1 MSGSSSASSSFV
13 TLSLDRFGLQ
23 RLLAALFLTCF
34 LGVAH
39 AALLSNGDFSSGKLG
54 WWGGQFNAIPDA
66 QTGAALA
73 VTSGFAAQDKVLV
86 EGGKRYRIS
95 LQMRSTGSSSSV
107 AFVQASF
114 RGTNV
119 DPGWRGPQ
127 TIQQTWGAEPAVA
140 VDTST
145 GATWRS
151 VSVVMDAPAGANQM
165 ILYLRKKEGQPG
177 TALFAKVDLEPTTES
192 VTTAATLEGAQLR
205 DHLLPAPVDPAK
217 RAAVIARLV
226 ASGGAPAAR
235 LTLASDH
242 KTRYHVYVGANA
254 DAMTLQAA
262 SDLSTYLKRITGASY
277 TPLSDDNAPQ
287 DGPVLVVGTDNLI
300 ARKLCPSLSLAS
312 LGASGFVFCTS
323 GENIVIAGAT
333 PRGTMY
339 GVNWFLDRVIGVKWL
354 APDATYVPSDP
365 TLVINAVNERQV
377 PRFAYREILSA
388 EGEDKA
394 YRAHNLLDGESHGTS
409 FSPTPAALDDWDH
422 SWLAKGG
429 DATLWDLLPRD
440 KYLKDHP
447 DWYAGGQVAMMN
459 PDVRRIMAGEI
470 VARLK
475 ALPDYKQV
483 WFGIHDMDWGW
494 DMDEVSQKFAN
505 QHGGVASAPYLD
517 LIEDVAKQVRAV
529 MPGARFAFNA
539 YHWGFTPPT
548 GMTMPDYILVYPM
561 TIQVDYSTPLNAGRN
576 EQLGKSLAGWN
587 AMAKHMFVWDHVTN
601 FAGFLQPTP
610 NIYPIASSIQWLAT
624 LPNVS
629 GYFAEGSWMTPGAEF
644 ATLRAWM
651 IARLLWQPN
660 QDARALVAE
669 YCHAYFGAASPQMIA
684 YIDAM
689 HAALAASGD
698 VLSEKTPVGM
708 AMFTPAFVSRSDALF
723 DEAEHSVANDPQ
735 LLARVRQARMPLD
748 YVILARRSEY
758 KATATGLAPG
768 WQLDETKRLARLQQ
782 AMKAA
787 HVTVYRQD
795 GDLNALN
802 ELLSIDRKPASAP
815 TQAASLA
822 AKDWR
827 DIQDLDFELYSSA
840 KIVADSHASDGA
852 AVKMQGDASDWAMQL
867 KFDKLP
873 REGKW
878 DLYANV
884 RAEGAASAGSIR
896 VGSYPPMNRF
906 NEVSASTV
914 ADGNYHSVAIP
925 GGPFS
930 YNADHEQGVY
940 VQAAGMP
947 AGSSVMI
954 DRVIAIRHP

>member
-1 MSGSSSASSSFV
+1 MLTGFIVVVVLSG
-13 TLSLDRFGLQ
+13 
-23 RLLAALFLTCF
+23 
-34 LGVAH
+34 LGFTAH
-39 AALLSNGDFSSGKLG
+39 AAQAAILSNGDFSSGKLG

-66 QTGAALA
+66 QNGAALG
-73 VTSGFAAQDKVLV
+73 VTSGFAAQDKIKV
-86 EGGKRYRIS
+86 EGGKRYRLS
-95 LQMRSTGSSSSV
+95 LKMRSTGAPQSV

-119 DPGWRGPQ
+119 DPGWRGAQ

-140 VDTST
+140 VDD
-145 GATWRS
+145 GNGNTWHA
-151 VSVVMDAPAGANQM
+151 VSVVLEAPAGADQM
-165 ILYLRKKEGQPG
+165 ILYLRKKDGQPG
-177 TALFAKVDLEPTTES
+177 TALFAKVDLEPTSEPA
-192 VTTAATLEGAQLR
+192 TTAASLEGAQLR
-205 DHLLPAPVDPAK
+205 SRLLPSAIDASKQAPIIAK
-217 RAAVIARLV
+217 IV
-226 ASGGAPAAR
+226 ASGGTPSPK
-235 LTLASDH
+235 LTLASDR

-254 DAMTLQAA
+254 DPMTLQSA
-262 SDLSTYLKRITGASY
+262 SDLASYLKRMTGAPFQ
-277 TPLSDDNAPQ
+277 PLADDTAPQ
-287 DGPVLVVGTDNLI
+287 EGPVLVVGMDNLV
-300 ARKLCPSLSLAS
+300 AKKLCPSVSLTS

-323 GENIVIAGAT
+323 GENVVIAGAT

-339 GVNWFLDRVIGVKWL
+339 GVNWFLDRVLGVKWL
-354 APDATYVPSDP
+354 APDATYVPSTP
-365 TLVINAVNERQV
+365 NLVIDALNERQV
-377 PRFAYREILSA
+377 PRFAYREMLNA

-470 VARLK
+470 VSRLK

-494 DMDEVSQKFAN
+494 DMDEASQKFAA

-517 LIEDVAKQVRAV
+517 LVEDVAKQVRAV

-548 GMTMPDYILVYPM
+548 GMTVPDYILVYPM

-576 EQLGKSLAGWN
+576 EALGKSLAGWN
-587 AMAKHMFVWDHVTN
+587 AIAKHMFVWDHVTN
-601 FAGFLQPTP
+601 FAGFIQPTP

-629 GYFAEGSWMTPGAEF
+629 GYFAEGSWNTPGAEF
-644 ATLRAWM
+644 ATLRLWL
-651 IARLLWQPN
+651 IARLLWQPR
-660 QDARALVAE
+660 QDPHALVAE
-669 YCHAYFGAASPQMIA
+669 YCRAYFGAAAPQMIA
-684 YIDAM
+684 YIDGM

-708 AMFTPAFVSRSDALF
+708 AMFTPAFVSQSDQLF
-723 DEAEHSVANDPQ
+723 DQAERNVAGDAQ
-735 LLARVRQARMPLD
+735 LLARVRQARMPVD
-748 YVILARRSEY
+748 YVILVRRADY
-758 KATATGLAPG
+758 AKAGG
-768 WQLDETKRLARLQQ
+768 WQVDTARRLARFQQ
-782 AMKAA
+782 TLKAA

-802 ELLSIDRKPASAP
+802 ELLAVDRKSAAAPSQTASI
-815 TQAASLA
+815 A

-827 DIQDLDFELYSSA
+827 DIQDLDVELYSSA
-840 KIVADSHASDGA
+840 KIVADPHASDGA

-873 REGKW
+873 RDGKW
-878 DLYANV
+878 DLYAYV
-884 RAEGAASAGSIR
+884 RTDGAEGAKPAGNVR

-906 NEVSASTV
+906 TEANAATL
-914 ADGNYHSVAIP
+914 ADGNYHSVVVP

-940 VQAAGMP
+940 VQADGMP
-947 AGSSVMI
+947 AGSNVYI
-954 DRVIAIRHP
+954 DRVIAIRHQ